1 MITVKQILIYHFNKF
16 AIYEFCM
23 NEKFCNF
30 AQTLLRTF
38 GFKSVKAQFT
48 LSYFLIFLF
57 TAISGFSLYI
67 SMDINPQTIN
77 MAGRQRMLS
86 QKIAKEA
93 MLVAANVEQR
103 AQLSKT
109 MALFEKSHSDI
120 LNGNKT
126 LGMKAISSPQIVQQ
140 MRYVGTLW
148 QSYKTTINAYVN
160 SNNPSNVAE
169 IHKQSPIILAEMNK
183 AVVML
188 TNEATETNKEQL
200 SVAIMCI
207 LATLILVI
215 MGRSFGLSLL
225 ISNIKSLQL
234 RMADMSQG
242 NFSYRFAIQHGE
254 LDNEIDLM
262 FDSYNQMSEKIS
274 ELLETV
280 QNVANNTQQHVDS
293 VAEATL
299 QAESGVNK
307 QYQDLELVASA
318 MTEMSATVHDVAA
331 NAQNAETAA
340 SNCDE
345 SARNGGLLVTES
357 GNQSQEMLSR
367 LTDTQKV
374 IRALEQESSAVTNV
388 TSVISGIAEQ
398 TNLLALNAAIEAARA
413 GEQGRGFAVVADEVR
428 TLAQRT
434 QQSTKEIQAIIERL
448 ESTTASVVSAMA
460 KSSELAEQS
469 NESSLAAANALGD
482 IISAAE
488 VITSMNTQI
497 STATDQ
503 QTTVSA
509 DIDTRILSIKDVA
522 AQSKEDTAQVVI
534 KTTEIKKE
542 IALLNELVKRFHL

>member
-1 MITVKQILIYHFNKF
+1 
-16 AIYEFCM
+16 M
-23 NEKFCNF
+23 NLMFCNL
-30 AQTLLRTF
+30 AQSLLRSF

-103 AQLSKT
+103 AQLTKT
-109 MALFEKSHSDI
+109 MALFENSHSAI
-120 LNGNKT
+120 LNGDKK
-126 LGMKAISSPQIVQQ
+126 LGMKAISSPAIIQQ

-148 QSYKTTINAYVN
+148 QSYKSTINRYID
-160 SNNPSNVAE
+160 SNNPNNVAE
-169 IHKQSPIILAEMNK
+169 IYKQSPIILAEMNK
-183 AVVML
+183 AVGML
-188 TNEATETNKEQL
+188 TDEATETNVEQL
-200 SVAIMCI
+200 SIAILCI
-207 LATLILVI
+207 LATLALVV

-225 ISNIKSLQL
+225 ISNIKELQL

-280 QNVANNTQQHVDS
+280 QSVANNTQQHVDS

-299 QAESGVNK
+299 QAELGVNK
-307 QYQDLELVASA
+307 QYEDLELVASA

-331 NAQNAETAA
+331 NAQSAETAA
-340 SNCDE
+340 SNCDD

-367 LTDTQKV
+367 LSDTQKV

-434 QQSTKEIQAIIERL
+434 QQSTKEIQQIIERL
-448 ESTTASVVSAMA
+448 ESTTTSVVTAMA
-460 KSSELAEQS
+460 KSSELA
-469 NESSLAAANALGD
+469 
-482 IISAAE
+482 
-488 VITSMNTQI
+488 
-497 STATDQ
+497 
-503 QTTVSA
+503 
-509 DIDTRILSIKDVA
+509 
-522 AQSKEDTAQVVI
+522 
-534 KTTEIKKE
+534 
-542 IALLNELVKRFHL
+542 

>member
-1 MITVKQILIYHFNKF
+1 
-16 AIYEFCM
+16 
-23 NEKFCNF
+23 
-30 AQTLLRTF
+30 
-38 GFKSVKAQFT
+38 
-48 LSYFLIFLF
+48 
-57 TAISGFSLYI
+57 
-67 SMDINPQTIN
+67 MDINPQTIN

-93 MLVAANVEQR
+93 MLVAANIEQR
-103 AQLSKT
+103 GQLTKT
-109 MALFEKSHSDI
+109 MALFENSHSSI
-120 LNGNKT
+120 LNGDES
-126 LGMKAISSPQIVQQ
+126 LGMTAISSPEIVRQL
-140 MRYVGTLW
+140 RYVGTLW
-148 QSYKTTINAYVN
+148 QSYKATINTYVVDGN
-160 SNNPSNVAE
+160 VDNVAE
-169 IHKQSPIILAEMNK
+169 IYKQSPVILAEMNK

-188 TNEATETNKEQL
+188 TDEATETNVEQL
-200 SVAIMCI
+200 SIAIFCI
-207 LATLILVI
+207 LATLALVV

-225 ISNIKSLQL
+225 ISNIKELQE
-234 RMADMSQG
+234 RMAGMSKG
-242 NFSYRFAIQHGE
+242 DFSYRFDIQHGE

-262 FDSYNQMSEKIS
+262 FDSYNKMSDSIS
-274 ELLETV
+274 ELLQTV
-280 QNVANNTQQHVDS
+280 QNVANNTQLHVES

-299 QAESGVNK
+299 QAEAGVNK
-307 QYQDLELVASA
+307 QYEDLELVASA
-318 MTEMSATVHDVAA
+318 MTEMSATVNDVAV
-331 NAQNAETAA
+331 NAQSAETAA
-340 SNCDE
+340 TNCDS

-367 LTDTQKV
+367 LSDTQKV
-374 IRALEQESSAVTNV
+374 IKALEQESSAVTNV

-434 QQSTKEIQAIIERL
+434 QQSTKEIQQIIERL
-448 ESTTASVVSAMA
+448 ESTTVSVVSAMA

-469 NESSLAAANALGD
+469 NESSLAAANALGE

-488 VITSMNTQI
+488 VISSMNTQI

-503 QTTVSA
+503 QITVSS

-522 AQSKEDTAQVVI
+522 AQSKEDTEQVVI